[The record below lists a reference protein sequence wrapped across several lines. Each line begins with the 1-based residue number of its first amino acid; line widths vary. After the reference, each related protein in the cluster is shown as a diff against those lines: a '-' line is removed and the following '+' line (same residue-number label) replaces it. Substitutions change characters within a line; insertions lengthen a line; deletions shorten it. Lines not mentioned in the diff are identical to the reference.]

1 MPNAATNVFLM
12 PGDYH
17 VGGAQ
22 CRISTLLGS
31 CISITLWHPERL
43 VGAMSH
49 FVVSGTNPDGIRN
62 ARYSDDALQLMLTKL
77 RRLGVRP
84 AECKA
89 KIFGGGAMF
98 TQAKRLGIP
107 DIGRR
112 NGEAAREL
120 LLGHGIPIVSESL
133 YGEGYRK
140 ILFNIGTGDIWVNYV
155 ENVA

>member
-1 MPNAATNVFLM
+1 MPNAITKVFLM

-17 VGGAQ
+17 VGGAR
-22 CRISTLLGS
+22 CRITTLLGS
-31 CISITLWHPERL
+31 CISITLWHPQRL

-49 FVVSGTNPDGIRN
+49 FVLSGSNPEGVPS

-77 RRLGVRP
+77 RMLGVEP

-89 KIFGGGAMF
+89 KVFGGGAMF
-98 TQAKRLGIP
+98 TGAKRQSAL

-120 LLGHGIPIVSESL
+120 LLMHGIPIVSESL
-133 YGEGYRK
+133 FGEGYRK
-140 ILFNIGTGDIWVNYV
+140 ILFNVGTGDIWVNYV
-155 ENVA
+155 ENPA